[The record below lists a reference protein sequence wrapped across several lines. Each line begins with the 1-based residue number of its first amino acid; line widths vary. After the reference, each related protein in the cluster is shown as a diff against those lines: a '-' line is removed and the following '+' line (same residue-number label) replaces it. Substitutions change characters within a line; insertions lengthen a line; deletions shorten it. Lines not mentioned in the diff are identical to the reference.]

1 MHTVH
6 YLLKL
11 APNGSYVIETKAKIN
26 ATGSDLGQAFLY
38 VLGRYSAGN
47 LGEIPRPTK
56 HVSADAQVVKMVML
70 IIMKYILNGASF

>member
-38 VLGRYSAGN
+38 VLGRYSA
-47 LGEIPRPTK
+47 EI
-56 HVSADAQVVKMVML
+56 
-70 IIMKYILNGASF
+70 